1 MNFSEACQYLDNLQ
15 QHKIKLGLAAME
27 AFLDKVDRPDRTLQF
42 VHVAGTNGKGSV
54 CINIVSV
61 LASAGYRVGLFTSP
75 HLSSVRERFRIND
88 SYIDEETFARL
99 VTRVRDVLG
108 DGMITYFECTTAVAL
123 LWFAEQHADLVVL
136 ETGLGGRLDAT
147 NVVTPLVT
155 VITNVSMD
163 HETWLGNDLM
173 SISREKAG
181 IIKRDIPLVTGAVEG
196 APLSVIR
203 ARCSDLNA
211 SLYRIGVDFSP
222 LPETNTTWKW
232 VGEGVWHAFEYGS
245 LHCGMKGDYQRDN
258 ASLAIAVLVLLQ
270 QYGYVIEREHIKRG
284 IASVHWPGR
293 LEYLSLENGLSGKK
307 HMRYLLDGAHN
318 PAGVESLLNTL
329 RREYH
334 YDRLLLIWGAME
346 DKDISLTLPKVAEI
360 ASEIVLTMVDN
371 ERAATPEKLLEYIE
385 KEQHEHCHLERDV
398 LQALY
403 CVEAM
408 AEMNDLI
415 VVAGS
420 LYLLGEVRFLLVG
433 DLVDG

>member
-15 QHKIKLGLAAME
+15 QHKIKLGLEAME
-27 AFLDKVDRPDRTLQF
+27 AFLEKVDRPDRMLQF

-54 CINIVSV
+54 CVNIVSV

-99 VTRVRDVLG
+99 VTRIRDVLG
-108 DGMITYFECTTAVAL
+108 DAMITYFECTTAVAL
-123 LWFAEQHADLVVL
+123 LWFVEQHVDLVVL

-163 HETWLGNDLM
+163 HETWLGNDLT

-181 IIKRDIPLVTGAVEG
+181 IIKKDIPLVTGAVEG

-203 ARCSDLNA
+203 VRCSDVGA

-232 VGEGVWHAFEYGS
+232 VGEGLWYSLEYS
-245 LHCGMKGDYQRDN
+245 NLRCGMKGDYQRDN

-270 QYGYVIEREHIKRG
+270 HYGYTIEHKHIKRG
-284 IASVHWPGR
+284 LASVHWPGR
-293 LEYLSLENGLSGKK
+293 LEYLSLQSGISGKR

-329 RREYH
+329 HREYQ
-334 YDRLLLIWGAME
+334 YDRLLVVWGAMR
-346 DKDISLTLPKVAEI
+346 DKDISLTLPKIAEI
-360 ASEIVLTMVDN
+360 ASIVVLTMVDG
-371 ERAATPEKLLEYIE
+371 ERAATPENLLQYIE
-385 KEQHEHCHLERDV
+385 KEHHERCYLERDV

-403 CVEAM
+403 TVEENAGV
-408 AEMNDLI
+408 NDLI

-433 DLVDG
+433 DQVDG

>member
-1 MNFSEACQYLDNLQ
+1 MNYLEACQYLDNLQ
-15 QHKIKLGLAAME
+15 QHKIKLGLEAMR
-27 AFLDKVDRPDRTLQF
+27 AFLDKVDRPDRRLQF

-54 CINIVSV
+54 CVNIVSV

-88 SYIDEETFARL
+88 SYIDEKTFARL
-99 VTRVRDVLG
+99 VTKIRKVLG
-108 DGMITYFECTTAVAL
+108 DNMITYFECTTAVAL
-123 LWFAEQHADLVVL
+123 LWFAEQHVDLVVL

-163 HETWLGNDLM
+163 HEIWLGNDLTT
-173 SISREKAG
+173 ISREKAG
-181 IIKRDIPLVTGAVEG
+181 IIKKDIPLVTGAVEG

-203 ARCSDLNA
+203 ARCSELGA

-222 LPETNTTWKW
+222 LPETNMTWKW
-232 VGEGVWHAFEYGS
+232 VGAGLWHSLEYSG
-245 LHCGMKGDYQRDN
+245 LRCGMKGDYQRDN

-270 QYGYVIEREHIKRG
+270 QYGYAIGREHIKKG
-284 IASVHWPGR
+284 VAVVHWPGR
-293 LEYLSLENGLSGKK
+293 LEYLFLQNGISGKR
-307 HMRYLLDGAHN
+307 HIRYLLDGAHN

-329 RREYH
+329 RREYQ
-334 YDRLLLIWGAME
+334 YDRLLVVWGAME

-360 ASEIVLTMVDN
+360 ASEVVLTMVDG
-371 ERAATPEKLLEYIE
+371 ERAATPEKLLQYIE
-385 KEQHEHCHLERDV
+385 KEQHERCYLERDV

-403 CVEAM
+403 T
-408 AEMNDLI
+408 AEEKAGINDLI